1 MSDITKSGVR
11 ALVEAGDETAILALF
26 DEDPHR
32 VQRFLKRLACAPD
45 AAHHA
50 RTVACFRMLS
60 RERSAGMPEFFRE
73 TIRRSLWEMNEEGG
87 NVAWSAPE
95 IAAAVVDGIFCK
107 LKEMG
112 IWTGDAIDAPA
123 ASADI
128 PTVYTREDVCR
139 VACEFP
145 GVYVPEDRIGT
156 RVEEGQ
162 VLGTVIDALE
172 GAARETVKAPC
183 AGLVF
188 SQRSYSSVYPGTLI
202 ARIRKERA

>member
-95 IAAAVVDGIFCK
+95 IAAAVVAGAPERYGRFASYLIMAALDEPTFHPSLRRRPRAG
-107 LKEMG
+107 G
-112 IWTGDAIDAPA
+112 GVPAPA
-123 ASADI
+123 GVPAPLS
-128 PTVYTREDVCR
+128 RR
-139 VACEFP
+139 ACFYKRRNSLHECK
-145 GVYVPEDRIGT
+145 
-156 RVEEGQ
+156 
-162 VLGTVIDALE
+162 
-172 GAARETVKAPC
+172 ET
-183 AGLVF
+183 
-188 SQRSYSSVYPGTLI
+188 
-202 ARIRKERA
+202 

>member
-1 MSDITKSGVR
+1 MN
-11 ALVEAGDETAILALF
+11 AA
-26 DEDPHR
+26 
-32 VQRFLKRLACAPD
+32 AC
-45 AAHHA
+45 
-50 RTVACFRMLS
+50 
-60 RERSAGMPEFFRE
+60 
-73 TIRRSLWEMNEEGG
+73 RRK
-87 NVAWSAPE
+87 

>member
-87 NVAWSAPE
+87 NVAWPARPSA
-95 IAAAVVDGIFCK
+95 
-107 LKEMG
+107 
-112 IWTGDAIDAPA
+112 T
-123 ASADI
+123 
-128 PTVYTREDVCR
+128 
-139 VACEFP
+139 
-145 GVYVPEDRIGT
+145 
-156 RVEEGQ
+156 
-162 VLGTVIDALE
+162 
-172 GAARETVKAPC
+172 
-183 AGLVF
+183 AG
-188 SQRSYSSVYPGTLI
+188 SPRT
-202 ARIRKERA
+202 